1 MNLGPME
8 LGIILLIALLIFGP
22 GKLADLGSSL
32 GRSLREFRQA
42 LREPEAAGESP
53 ATTPPSGSSPRD
65 S

>member
-42 LREPEAAGESP
+42 LREPEAAAGESH
-53 ATTPPSGSSPRD
+53 TTPPSGSSPRD